1 MTSPLVLTPGT
12 LDFPFLRRFLREAP
26 PVTLAPGIEPRLREA
41 ARSVER
47 IVAGGEAVYGV
58 NTGFGKLAK
67 TRIPDDRLRDLQRNL
82 VLSHAAGIGKPLA
95 APVVRLIL
103 LLKANGLARGFS
115 GVRFEVV
122 RLLIDMLNGGVIPVI
137 PEKGSVGASGD
148 LAPLAHLS
156 AVVIGEGE
164 AFYRGERLPG
174 AVALDRAGLVPV
186 ELGPKEGLAL
196 LNGTQTSTALAL
208 MALFEAETLHRSAL
222 ITGALTLDAAR
233 GTDAPFDPRLHELR
247 GQKGQ
252 IECAAIYRSLMEGSA
267 IRASHESDDERVQ
280 DPYCLRC
287 QPQVMGAA
295 LDSLRHAA
303 RVLLIE
309 ANAVSDNP
317 IHFPETDEMISG
329 GNFHA
334 EPVAIAADL
343 MAIAVSEIGAIAER
357 RLALLVD
364 PGMSGLPPFLVDDS
378 GVNSGFMIAQVTAA
392 ALASENKTLA
402 HPASVDSLPTSAN
415 QEDHVSMATFA
426 ARRVGD
432 INENVRT
439 ILGIEYLS
447 AVQGLDFLAPLASS
461 VPLVSAA
468 RLLRDVVPFFA
479 QDRLFTPD
487 IEAANALIASGALIN
502 SIGTDLALPALDP
515 V

>member
-1 MTSPLVLTPGT
+1 MANSFVLTPGQ
-12 LDFPFLRRFLREAP
+12 LDLATLRRFVFETP
-26 PVTLAPGIEPRLREA
+26 SVTLDPAALDILAEA
-41 ARSVER
+41 ARSVDR
-47 IVAGGEAVYGV
+47 IVAGGAAVYGV

-82 VLSHAAGIGKPLA
+82 VLSHAAGIGKPLSER
-95 APVVRLIL
+95 VVRLIL
-103 LLKANGLARGFS
+103 LLKANGLGRGFS
-115 GVRFEVV
+115 GVRPQIVQ
-122 RLLIDMLNGGVIPVI
+122 LLLDMLDRGVIPVI

-148 LAPLAHLS
+148 LAPLAHMS
-156 AVVIGEGE
+156 AVLIGEGE
-164 AFYRGERLPG
+164 AFFKGERLPG
-174 AVALDRAGLVPV
+174 ADALRAAGLEPV
-186 ELGPKEGLAL
+186 VLGPKEGLAL

-208 MALFEAETLHRSAL
+208 VALFDAEQLFQAAL
-222 ITGALTLDAAR
+222 VTGSLTLDAAR
-233 GTDAPFDPRLHELR
+233 GTDAPFDPRLHTLR
-247 GQKGQ
+247 GQIGQ
-252 IECAAIYRSLMEGSA
+252 IECAAVYRDLMQGSG
-267 IRASHESDDERVQ
+267 IRASHLEGDERVQ

-295 LDSLRHAA
+295 LDSLRHVA
-303 RVLLIE
+303 RVLLVE

-317 IHFPETDEMISG
+317 IHFPDTDEMISG

-364 PGMSGLPPFLVDDS
+364 PSMSGLPPFLVNDS

-432 INENVRT
+432 INDNVRT
-439 ILGIEYLS
+439 ILGIEYLAS
-447 AVQGLDFLAPLASS
+447 VQGLDFLAPLTSS
-461 VPLVSAA
+461 DALVRAA
-468 RLLRDVVPFFA
+468 AALREQVPFFA
-479 QDRLFTPD
+479 QDRLFTTD
-487 IEAANALIASGALIN
+487 MEAANALIASGVLTKAV
-502 SIGTDLALPALDP
+502 SGTRALPTLEA